1 MQARVLRTKHRDTG
15 HGSCLAR
22 DDSQPEPC
30 LAPMDGVGISG
41 LKLFCSLKSSS
52 VQAHKDTEKV
62 LQFSGTVGD
71 WGKKLTCEEE
81 HWVSA
86 VEVRYAIDLP
96 TENLGI
102 VQMRLKCKHKES
114 GAETSEGK
122 IFPFGH
128 PTERGVSV
136 SPTSGPL
143 ETLSPQL
150 YERRV
155 NSQSDLHPWEP
166 AITADPALPSSG
178 AFVRGI
184 RVKTDQDNDV
194 DLPDDYEVNS
204 DMVGI
209 DDVQFATKPYGE
221 SNISCWMQ

>member
-1 MQARVLRTKHRDTG
+1 
-15 HGSCLAR
+15 
-22 DDSQPEPC
+22 
-30 LAPMDGVGISG
+30 
-41 LKLFCSLKSSS
+41 
-52 VQAHKDTEKV
+52 
-62 LQFSGTVGD
+62 
-71 WGKKLTCEEE
+71 
-81 HWVSA
+81 
-86 VEVRYAIDLP
+86 
-96 TENLGI
+96 
-102 VQMRLKCKHKES
+102 MRLKCKHKES

-209 DDVQFATKPYGE
+209 DDIQFALFPVGCN
-221 SNISCWMQ
+221 SVF